1 MTIPVDTSPGAQSAD
16 DELRYDLC
24 YWLDIGEVIVDIA
37 LDWDQF
43 ACENNAPELVKRNVI
58 GRHLLGFVAGDVT
71 RMYVR
76 TLIQSARLMRQPMVR
91 QYRCDSPDTRRYME
105 MRLSIEDGGLL
116 RWEHRQLSHEKLRN
130 PFNFVHASEMHI
142 RRPHVRCSI
151 CNRLKG
157 RRGWSEPDDY
167 EILLPPTEAIV
178 PVIYGVCPDCL
189 SGRTA
194 GR

>member
-1 MTIPVDTSPGAQSAD
+1 MTASPDQAARFDRSLDAAGFD
-16 DELRYDLC
+16 IR

-43 ACENNAPELVKRNVI
+43 ARDNNAPELLKRHVI
-58 GRHLLGFVAGDVT
+58 GRNLLNFVSGDVT

-91 QYRCDSPDTRRYME
+91 QYRCDSPDMRRYME
-105 MRLSIEDGGLL
+105 MRLSLQDNGLL
-116 RWEHRQLSHEKLRN
+116 CWEHRQLASEKLPNRL
-130 PFNFVHASEMHI
+130 NFVHAADSRT

-157 RRGWSEPDDY
+157 RSGWNEPD
-167 EILLPPTEAIV
+167 LLGEDFLPTESVV

-189 SGRTA
+189 SGRSVS
-194 GR
+194 R